1 MKTTWPLQDAKNRFS
16 EVIEQA
22 LKHGPQTVTRR
33 GKETA
38 VILSVRDYR
47 RMRQPDSD
55 LVGFLRNSPLSGLEL
70 DLERSKGDTGR
81 EVDL

>member
-38 VILSVRDYR
+38 VIISVQDYR
-47 RMRQPDSD
+47 KMQQPDSD
-55 LVGFLRNSPLSGLEL
+55 FVGFMRKSPLSGLEL
-70 DLERSKGDTGR
+70 DFKRSKDDTGR